1 MNSIS
6 VKIAALLQ
14 NLNYQD
20 VAQNYLKNVHGC
32 VVELKDAINKA
43 TSIINSAYN
52 HRHITREESGELQNR
67 CKTILESFY
76 SFKERLEQF
85 SINSLRETGVKVSPS
100 ISQRLQRLIKAR
112 GAQTHIR
119 EPSYTYETSDG
130 QWARATCDVAPN
142 SYQGECQSIHV
153 AYEDKDSRS
162 ILGLKVDDLLKNI
175 EFDVKETLSKY
186 YAALEKHLKKTK

>member
-6 VKIAALLQ
+6 VKIASLLQ

-32 VVELKDAINKA
+32 VVNLKDQIDKV
-43 TSIINSAYN
+43 TSIVNSVYKR
-52 HRHITREESGELQNR
+52 RHITREESGELQNR
-67 CKTILESFY
+67 CKTILESVY

-85 SINSLRETGVKVSPS
+85 SINSCRDTGVKVSPS
-100 ISQRLQRLIKAR
+100 ISKRQQRIIKAR

-119 EPSYTYETSDG
+119 EPLYTYETSDG

-142 SYQGECQSIHV
+142 SYQGECLSIHV
-153 AYEDKDSRS
+153 AYEDNSS
-162 ILGLKVDDLLKNI
+162 PNILGINVDVLLRNI
-175 EFDVKETLSKY
+175 EFDVQETLTKY
-186 YAALEKHLKKTK
+186 YTALGKRCKKN